1 MARTK
6 NAFTRILLPVDF
18 TEHSDRAAEYAL
30 MLAKR
35 DDASL
40 HVVHVVS
47 VSDDIIP
54 LVSSMEFEKKASKK
68 AADELK
74 KFATRKLEGYEK
86 IALQVLS
93 GVPYREIL
101 AYAKSSKCD
110 LVVIGS
116 YGKGGI
122 DRFLVG
128 STTERILRKST
139 CPVLVIPPSRK

>member
-1 MARTK
+1 MTRTRTG
-6 NAFTRILLPVDF
+6 FTNILLPVDF
-18 TEHSDRAAEYAL
+18 TEYSEKASEYAL

-35 DDASL
+35 DDAEL

-54 LVSSMEFEKKASKK
+54 LVSSMEFEKKAAKK
-68 AADELK
+68 AQEELK
-74 KFATRKLEGYEK
+74 KFAARKFKGYDK
-86 IALQVLS
+86 VKTAVLS

-101 AYAKSSKCD
+101 GAIKSSKCD
-110 LVVIGS
+110 LVVMGS

-122 DRFLVG
+122 DRLLVG

-139 CPVLVIPPSRK
+139 CPVLVIPPAKR